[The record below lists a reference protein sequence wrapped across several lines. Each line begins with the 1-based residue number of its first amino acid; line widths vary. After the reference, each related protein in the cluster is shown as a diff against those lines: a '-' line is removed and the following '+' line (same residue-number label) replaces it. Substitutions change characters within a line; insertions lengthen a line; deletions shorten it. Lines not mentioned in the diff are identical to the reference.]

1 MYRPAVVT
9 LQRVPGYAPRVP
21 TVSKRV
27 IAADGD
33 DVTLMAGLAVPCT
46 IGIVGPMCTGAIVID
61 NGRIELTA
69 EEPGDYTIW
78 VSAPGRPDWSVV
90 ITAATC
96 APRIL

>member
-1 MYRPAVVT
+1 VYRPAVIT

-21 TVSKRV
+21 TVSKRE

-33 DVTLMAGLAVPCT
+33 DVALIAGLPVPCT

-61 NGRIELTA
+61 SGRIEFTA

-78 VSAPGRPDWSVV
+78 LSAPGWLDWSVV
-90 ITAATC
+90 ITAA
-96 APRIL
+96 ASPPWVL